1 MSTKKTNVN
10 RKSGNAGRKGGP
22 SKPSAKKSKTNLRQG
37 TKVRPVEGGG
47 KPFSDARKK
56 GASTHS
62 SYDHA
67 HPIENRKG
75 KHHKRHRQKVPHG
88 ARQTKTSPG
97 NYPKQKNGEGKKW
110 VPWVEVNVSAQ
121 AHHYAFVIREMLES
135 PEQPA
140 LGTQQLDLH
149 GRDRSVESVL
159 TQTPRLRRDWRTFVG
174 VLRILHEDNY
184 IPASFVEKML
194 SVHPLTGAR
203 SVKVVEDESVTTDY
217 IKDKCTMSNKSWV
230 NEAKTSYVHALK
242 RVKASFIEQ
251 KVGELQKVLPDLTD
265 EQYLKAA
272 NTAWQ
277 NDGSPTMAGLK
288 TENGIQQ
295 CSNEQSYIKAYMVK
309 RARKYASK
317 NPRLYRLSGG
327 VRYKTMEN
335 NKIVEKGDFVNIEF
349 AVLNTG
355 KVWMAVCN
363 GSKKNTNSPFR
374 KHYLLMKG
382 NASEESFI
390 DDLDVPKAVN
400 HTFIQRPVVPA
411 PPVITENMTVG
422 ETLKVMSNQQNVSF
436 TESRFTKKRE
446 GRVKKQ
452 TRKIAP
458 SRGSPRRAPKRDESP
473 KGEEDG
479 A

>member
-1 MSTKKTNVN
+1 MSKKKTNVN
-10 RKSGNAGRKGGP
+10 RKSGNAGQKKGP
-22 SKPSAKKSKTNLRQG
+22 SQPRAKKSKTNLRQG
-37 TKVRPVEGGG
+37 AKVRRVPKGG
-47 KPFSDARKK
+47 KPFDDARKQ
-56 GASTHS
+56 GASTRS

-67 HPIENRKG
+67 RPIENRKG
-75 KHHKRHRQKVPHG
+75 KHHTRHRQKVPNG
-88 ARQTKTSPG
+88 ARQTKTG
-97 NYPKQKNGEGKKW
+97 RGHYPKQKANDGKKW

-135 PEQPA
+135 PDEPV

-194 SVHPLTGAR
+194 SSHPLTGAR
-203 SVKVVEDESVTTDY
+203 SVKVVEDESVSSDY
-217 IKDKCTMSNKSWV
+217 VKDKCTMSNKSWV
-230 NEAKTSYVHALK
+230 KDAQTSYTHALK
-242 RVKASFIEQ
+242 RVKTSFVEQ
-251 KVGELQKVLPDLTD
+251 KVKELQQVLPDLD
-265 EQYLKAA
+265 EQQYLTAA
-272 NTAWQ
+272 NTAWD
-277 NDGSPTMAGLK
+277 NDDSPTMVGLK
-288 TENGIQQ
+288 TEQGIQP
-295 CSNEQSYIKAYMVK
+295 CDDKKSYIKAHMVK
-309 RARKYASK
+309 RARKDAAK

-335 NKIVEKGDFVNIEF
+335 NKIVEKGDFVNIEY

-363 GSKKNTNSPFR
+363 GNKKNTNSPFR

-390 DDLDVPKAVN
+390 DDFDVPKQVN
-400 HTFIQRPVVPA
+400 HTFIQRPVVPEQ
-411 PPVITENMTVG
+411 PVITEDMTVG
-422 ETLKVMSNQQNVSF
+422 ETLAVMSKQQNVSF
-436 TESRFTKKRE
+436 TDLRFVEKRE
-446 GRVKKQ
+446 KKVKKQ
-452 TRKIAP
+452 SRKVAP
-458 SRGSPRRAPKRDESP
+458 LRGTPRKAVKHDESP
-473 KGEEDG
+473 QGEEDG